1 MEKKIS
7 LATFEQVAAD
17 NGYEVF
23 TAEEVAA
30 YYKDGLQKSMK
41 NELTSDEKELFAADI
56 AFLQKAVCVDENG
69 KEVTRYFRPEQ
80 VNWEKT
86 EDGVLLKG
94 IAGVFA
100 DTPTNR
106 KLNRVGEA
114 FVPSPDFMK
123 SLESE
128 EIDEDIIKAMRTGRY
143 ADTPENRRLHR
154 VGQSYAKREGKGTEE
169 TDKEKK
175 RVGDT
180 KAEIEK
186 LDAKYGKVYTALGK
200 RKQEALERG
209 DKAEAKRMTDA
220 IARMEK
226 EHDAEYAKL
235 KEKEGGEKGD
245 EKLHAKAD
253 ERKGGEKGDK
263 KLHEEAEKK
272 EGTYAK
278 AKRILEEAPVGA
290 VVSGGGYGPFKKEK
304 AGVWINQATGR
315 KFNGS
320 LADHIGGFSDFT
332 VKGQKSKDDGEKRKK
347 EPNPGSKKN
356 PLKIDSIQD
365 IHKDAA
371 YQKITIGGHEATI
384 VNRGTYDEDTHKPI
398 YYVEAGSQTHA
409 YTGLDMLKEKIEE
422 FVRVA
427 NGGKADSD
435 DKKSEV
441 TPSEASKSFFE
452 SKFKNLKWKK
462 GGDEDYPS
470 VVAHK
475 KFRGVPIDIE
485 IDEDGQGEIIIGDAD
500 EGIEFGALT
509 SEKAAKELWDTILEE
524 LEYYED

>member
-56 AFLQKAVCVDENG
+56 AFLQKAICIDENG

-128 EIDEDIIKAMRTGRY
+128 EIDEDIIKAMKTGRY

-154 VGQSYAKREGKGTEE
+154 VGQPYAKREGKGTEE

-186 LDAKYGKVYTALGK
+186 LDAKYGKVYAALGK

-209 DKAEAKRMTDA
+209 DKAEAKRMSDA

-226 EHDAEYAKL
+226 EHDAEHAKL

-245 EKLHAKAD
+245 EKLHAKTD

-272 EGTYAK
+272 K
-278 AKRILEEAPVGA
+278 KRHEDYEYDKLMRKRDEEANSEEALVSEAKDALKEAFGKLSYRDEGDNEIVAEAGEGGDNDQLGDFGLLIDKKTGKVTLYDA
-290 VVSGGGYGPFKKEK
+290 VDGDDLMTGYPTNGVVIRKMKEK
-304 AGVWINQATGR
+304 
-315 KFNGS
+315 
-320 LADHIGGFSDFT
+320 
-332 VKGQKSKDDGEKRKK
+332 
-347 EPNPGSKKN
+347 
-356 PLKIDSIQD
+356 
-365 IHKDAA
+365 
-371 YQKITIGGHEATI
+371 
-384 VNRGTYDEDTHKPI
+384 
-398 YYVEAGSQTHA
+398 
-409 YTGLDMLKEKIEE
+409 M
-422 FVRVA
+422 
-427 NGGKADSD
+427 
-435 DKKSEV
+435 
-441 TPSEASKSFFE
+441 
-452 SKFKNLKWKK
+452 
-462 GGDEDYPS
+462 
-470 VVAHK
+470 
-475 KFRGVPIDIE
+475 
-485 IDEDGQGEIIIGDAD
+485 
-500 EGIEFGALT
+500 GI
-509 SEKAAKELWDTILEE
+509 K
-524 LEYYED
+524 

>member
-56 AFLQKAVCVDENG
+56 AFLQKAICIDENG

-154 VGQSYAKREGKGTEE
+154 VGQPYAKREGKGTEE

-186 LDAKYGKVYTALGK
+186 LDAKYGKVYAALGK

-235 KEKEGGEKGD
+235 
-245 EKLHAKAD
+245 
-253 ERKGGEKGDK
+253 
-263 KLHEEAEKK
+263 
-272 EGTYAK
+272 
-278 AKRILEEAPVGA
+278 
-290 VVSGGGYGPFKKEK
+290 
-304 AGVWINQATGR
+304 
-315 KFNGS
+315 
-320 LADHIGGFSDFT
+320 
-332 VKGQKSKDDGEKRKK
+332 
-347 EPNPGSKKN
+347 
-356 PLKIDSIQD
+356 
-365 IHKDAA
+365 
-371 YQKITIGGHEATI
+371 
-384 VNRGTYDEDTHKPI
+384 
-398 YYVEAGSQTHA
+398 
-409 YTGLDMLKEKIEE
+409 
-422 FVRVA
+422 
-427 NGGKADSD
+427 
-435 DKKSEV
+435 
-441 TPSEASKSFFE
+441 
-452 SKFKNLKWKK
+452 
-462 GGDEDYPS
+462 
-470 VVAHK
+470 
-475 KFRGVPIDIE
+475 
-485 IDEDGQGEIIIGDAD
+485 
-500 EGIEFGALT
+500 
-509 SEKAAKELWDTILEE
+509 
-524 LEYYED
+524 

>member
-30 YYKDGLQKSMK
+30 YYKDGLQKSIN
-41 NELTSDEKELFAADI
+41 NELTPDEKEVFAADI
-56 AFLQKAVCVDENG
+56 AFLQKAICHDEEG

-154 VGQSYAKREGKGTEE
+154 VGQPYAKREGKGTEE
-169 TDKEKK
+169 TGKEKK
-175 RVGDT
+175 RIGDT

-186 LDAKYGKVYTALGK
+186 LDAKYGKVYAALGK

-235 KEKEGGEKGD
+235 KEKEGGKKGD

-263 KLHEEAEKK
+263 KLHEEAEKRK
-272 EGTYAK
+272 EGGREYRAATTERATNAAK
-278 AKRILEEAPVGA
+278 HGPKGTTGKDWSKMETSELRKIYNEAFQTSQRLRDEARDADDDEKYKEALKVRREVDEELGKRRKEEEKRKEEENAKKSPEQL
-290 VVSGGGYGPFKKEK
+290 KKEK
-304 AGVWINQATGR
+304 ADKDKEWAEWRARVKAHQAE
-315 KFNGS
+315 
-320 LADHIGGFSDFT
+320 
-332 VKGQKSKDDGEKRKK
+332 EKAKAKK
-347 EPNPGSKKN
+347 EKEAKN
-356 PLKIDSIQD
+356 
-365 IHKDAA
+365 
-371 YQKITIGGHEATI
+371 
-384 VNRGTYDEDTHKPI
+384 
-398 YYVEAGSQTHA
+398 
-409 YTGLDMLKEKIEE
+409 
-422 FVRVA
+422 
-427 NGGKADSD
+427 
-435 DKKSEV
+435 
-441 TPSEASKSFFE
+441 
-452 SKFKNLKWKK
+452 
-462 GGDEDYPS
+462 
-470 VVAHK
+470 
-475 KFRGVPIDIE
+475 
-485 IDEDGQGEIIIGDAD
+485 
-500 EGIEFGALT
+500 
-509 SEKAAKELWDTILEE
+509 
-524 LEYYED
+524 

>member
-7 LATFEQVAAD
+7 LATFEEVAAT

-154 VGQSYAKREGKGTEE
+154 VGQPYAKRESKGTEE

-186 LDAKYGKVYTALGK
+186 LDAKYGKVYSALGK

-245 EKLHAKAD
+245 
-253 ERKGGEKGDK
+253 K
-263 KLHEEAEKK
+263 KLHEEAEKRK
-272 EGTYAK
+272 EGGREYRAATTERAANAAK
-278 AKRILEEAPVGA
+278 HGPKGTTGKDWSKMETSELRKIYNEAFQTSQRLRDEARDADDDEKYKEALKVRREVDEELGKRRKEEEKRKEEENAKKSPEQL
-290 VVSGGGYGPFKKEK
+290 KKEK
-304 AGVWINQATGR
+304 ADKDKEWAEWRARVKARQAE
-315 KFNGS
+315 
-320 LADHIGGFSDFT
+320 
-332 VKGQKSKDDGEKRKK
+332 EKAKAKK
-347 EPNPGSKKN
+347 EKEAKN
-356 PLKIDSIQD
+356 
-365 IHKDAA
+365 
-371 YQKITIGGHEATI
+371 
-384 VNRGTYDEDTHKPI
+384 
-398 YYVEAGSQTHA
+398 
-409 YTGLDMLKEKIEE
+409 
-422 FVRVA
+422 
-427 NGGKADSD
+427 
-435 DKKSEV
+435 
-441 TPSEASKSFFE
+441 
-452 SKFKNLKWKK
+452 
-462 GGDEDYPS
+462 
-470 VVAHK
+470 
-475 KFRGVPIDIE
+475 
-485 IDEDGQGEIIIGDAD
+485 
-500 EGIEFGALT
+500 
-509 SEKAAKELWDTILEE
+509 
-524 LEYYED
+524 

>member
-56 AFLQKAVCVDENG
+56 AFLQKAICIDENG

-154 VGQSYAKREGKGTEE
+154 VGQPYAKREGKGTEE

-186 LDAKYGKVYTALGK
+186 LDAKYGKVYAALGK

-235 KEKEGGEKGD
+235 KEKEGGEKG
-245 EKLHAKAD
+245 
-253 ERKGGEKGDK
+253 
-263 KLHEEAEKK
+263 
-272 EGTYAK
+272 
-278 AKRILEEAPVGA
+278 
-290 VVSGGGYGPFKKEK
+290 
-304 AGVWINQATGR
+304 
-315 KFNGS
+315 
-320 LADHIGGFSDFT
+320 
-332 VKGQKSKDDGEKRKK
+332 
-347 EPNPGSKKN
+347 
-356 PLKIDSIQD
+356 
-365 IHKDAA
+365 
-371 YQKITIGGHEATI
+371 
-384 VNRGTYDEDTHKPI
+384 
-398 YYVEAGSQTHA
+398 
-409 YTGLDMLKEKIEE
+409 
-422 FVRVA
+422 
-427 NGGKADSD
+427 
-435 DKKSEV
+435 EV

>member
-56 AFLQKAVCVDENG
+56 AFLQKAICIDENG

-154 VGQSYAKREGKGTEE
+154 VGQPYAKREGKGTEE

-186 LDAKYGKVYTALGK
+186 LDAKYGKVYAALGK
-200 RKQEALERG
+200 RKQEALER
-209 DKAEAKRMTDA
+209 
-220 IARMEK
+220 
-226 EHDAEYAKL
+226 
-235 KEKEGGEKGD
+235 
-245 EKLHAKAD
+245 
-253 ERKGGEKGDK
+253 
-263 KLHEEAEKK
+263 EEI
-272 EGTYAK
+272 
-278 AKRILEEAPVGA
+278 RQRQNV
-290 VVSGGGYGPFKKEK
+290 
-304 AGVWINQATGR
+304 
-315 KFNGS
+315 
-320 LADHIGGFSDFT
+320 
-332 VKGQKSKDDGEKRKK
+332 
-347 EPNPGSKKN
+347 
-356 PLKIDSIQD
+356 
-365 IHKDAA
+365 
-371 YQKITIGGHEATI
+371 
-384 VNRGTYDEDTHKPI
+384 
-398 YYVEAGSQTHA
+398 
-409 YTGLDMLKEKIEE
+409 
-422 FVRVA
+422 
-427 NGGKADSD
+427 
-435 DKKSEV
+435 
-441 TPSEASKSFFE
+441 
-452 SKFKNLKWKK
+452 
-462 GGDEDYPS
+462 
-470 VVAHK
+470 
-475 KFRGVPIDIE
+475 
-485 IDEDGQGEIIIGDAD
+485 
-500 EGIEFGALT
+500 
-509 SEKAAKELWDTILEE
+509 
-524 LEYYED
+524 

>member
-1 MEKKIS
+1 MLNTPNLKK
-7 LATFEQVAAD
+7 
-17 NGYEVF
+17 
-23 TAEEVAA
+23 
-30 YYKDGLQKSMK
+30 
-41 NELTSDEKELFAADI
+41 
-56 AFLQKAVCVDENG
+56 
-69 KEVTRYFRPEQ
+69 
-80 VNWEKT
+80 
-86 EDGVLLKG
+86 
-94 IAGVFA
+94 
-100 DTPTNR
+100 
-106 KLNRVGEA
+106 
-114 FVPSPDFMK
+114 
-123 SLESE
+123 
-128 EIDEDIIKAMRTGRY
+128 
-143 ADTPENRRLHR
+143 
-154 VGQSYAKREGKGTEE
+154 
-169 TDKEKK
+169 
-175 RVGDT
+175 
-180 KAEIEK
+180 
-186 LDAKYGKVYTALGK
+186 
-200 RKQEALERG
+200 
-209 DKAEAKRMTDA
+209 
-220 IARMEK
+220 
-226 EHDAEYAKL
+226 
-235 KEKEGGEKGD
+235 KEGGEKGD

-272 EGTYAK
+272 
-278 AKRILEEAPVGA
+278 
-290 VVSGGGYGPFKKEK
+290 
-304 AGVWINQATGR
+304 
-315 KFNGS
+315 
-320 LADHIGGFSDFT
+320 
-332 VKGQKSKDDGEKRKK
+332 KK

-356 PLKIDSIQD
+356 PLKIDSIKD

-371 YQKITIGGHEATI
+371 YQKITIDGHEATI

-435 DKKSEV
+435 DKKKSEV

>member
-154 VGQSYAKREGKGTEE
+154 VGQPYAKREGKGTEE

-226 EHDAEYAKL
+226 EHDAKISKL

-272 EGTYAK
+272 
-278 AKRILEEAPVGA
+278 
-290 VVSGGGYGPFKKEK
+290 
-304 AGVWINQATGR
+304 
-315 KFNGS
+315 
-320 LADHIGGFSDFT
+320 
-332 VKGQKSKDDGEKRKK
+332 
-347 EPNPGSKKN
+347 
-356 PLKIDSIQD
+356 
-365 IHKDAA
+365 
-371 YQKITIGGHEATI
+371 
-384 VNRGTYDEDTHKPI
+384 
-398 YYVEAGSQTHA
+398 
-409 YTGLDMLKEKIEE
+409 
-422 FVRVA
+422 
-427 NGGKADSD
+427 
-435 DKKSEV
+435 SEV

-452 SKFKNLKWKK
+452 SKFKNLKWKD
-462 GGDEDYPS
+462 GGDKDYPS
-470 VVAHK
+470 VVARK

>member
-56 AFLQKAVCVDENG
+56 AFLQKAICIDENG

-154 VGQSYAKREGKGTEE
+154 VGQPYAKREGKGTEE

-175 RVGDT
+175 RV
-180 KAEIEK
+180 
-186 LDAKYGKVYTALGK
+186 
-200 RKQEALERG
+200 
-209 DKAEAKRMTDA
+209 
-220 IARMEK
+220 
-226 EHDAEYAKL
+226 
-235 KEKEGGEKGD
+235 
-245 EKLHAKAD
+245 
-253 ERKGGEKGDK
+253 
-263 KLHEEAEKK
+263 
-272 EGTYAK
+272 
-278 AKRILEEAPVGA
+278 
-290 VVSGGGYGPFKKEK
+290 
-304 AGVWINQATGR
+304 
-315 KFNGS
+315 
-320 LADHIGGFSDFT
+320 
-332 VKGQKSKDDGEKRKK
+332 
-347 EPNPGSKKN
+347 
-356 PLKIDSIQD
+356 
-365 IHKDAA
+365 
-371 YQKITIGGHEATI
+371 
-384 VNRGTYDEDTHKPI
+384 
-398 YYVEAGSQTHA
+398 
-409 YTGLDMLKEKIEE
+409 
-422 FVRVA
+422 A

-435 DKKSEV
+435 DKKKSEV

>member
-30 YYKDGLQKSMK
+30 YCKDGLQKSMK

-56 AFLQKAVCVDENG
+56 AFLQKAICVDENG
-69 KEVTRYFRPEQ
+69 KKVTRYFRPEQ

-154 VGQSYAKREGKGTEE
+154 VGQPYAKREGKGTEE

-186 LDAKYGKVYTALGK
+186 LDAKYGKVYAALGK

-272 EGTYAK
+272 K
-278 AKRILEEAPVGA
+278 KRHEDYEYDKMMYKRDKESYSEEA
-290 VVSGGGYGPFKKEK
+290 VVSESKAALKEAFGKLSYRDEGGDE
-304 AGVWINQATGR
+304 
-315 KFNGS
+315 
-320 LADHIGGFSDFT
+320 
-332 VKGQKSKDDGEKRKK
+332 
-347 EPNPGSKKN
+347 
-356 PLKIDSIQD
+356 
-365 IHKDAA
+365 
-371 YQKITIGGHEATI
+371 I
-384 VNRGTYDEDTHKPI
+384 VA
-398 YYVEAGSQTHA
+398 EAGEGGDNEQLGDF
-409 YTGLDMLKEKIEE
+409 GLLL
-422 FVRVA
+422 
-427 NGGKADSD
+427 
-435 DKKSEV
+435 DKKSGKV
-441 TPSEASKSFFE
+441 TLYDAVD
-452 SKFKNLKWKK
+452 
-462 GGDEDYPS
+462 GDDLMTGYPTN
-470 VVAHK
+470 
-475 KFRGVPIDIE
+475 GVFMRKMKE
-485 IDEDGQGEIIIGDAD
+485 KM
-500 EGIEFGALT
+500 GI
-509 SEKAAKELWDTILEE
+509 K
-524 LEYYED
+524 

>member
-56 AFLQKAVCVDENG
+56 AFLQKAICIDENG

-154 VGQSYAKREGKGTEE
+154 VGQPYAKREGKGTEE

-186 LDAKYGKVYTALGK
+186 LDAKYGKVYAALGK

-226 EHDAEYAKL
+226 EHDDEVAKL

-272 EGTYAK
+272 K
-278 AKRILEEAPVGA
+278 KRHEDYKYDKMMYKRDKESYSEEA
-290 VVSGGGYGPFKKEK
+290 VVSESKAALKEAFGKLSYRDEGGE
-304 AGVWINQATGR
+304 
-315 KFNGS
+315 
-320 LADHIGGFSDFT
+320 
-332 VKGQKSKDDGEKRKK
+332 E
-347 EPNPGSKKN
+347 
-356 PLKIDSIQD
+356 
-365 IHKDAA
+365 
-371 YQKITIGGHEATI
+371 I
-384 VNRGTYDEDTHKPI
+384 VA
-398 YYVEAGSQTHA
+398 EAGEGGDNEQLGDF
-409 YTGLDMLKEKIEE
+409 GLLL
-422 FVRVA
+422 
-427 NGGKADSD
+427 
-435 DKKSEV
+435 DKKSGKV
-441 TPSEASKSFFE
+441 TLYDAVD
-452 SKFKNLKWKK
+452 
-462 GGDEDYPS
+462 GDDLMTGYPTN
-470 VVAHK
+470 
-475 KFRGVPIDIE
+475 GVFMRKMKE
-485 IDEDGQGEIIIGDAD
+485 KM
-500 EGIEFGALT
+500 GI
-509 SEKAAKELWDTILEE
+509 K
-524 LEYYED
+524 

>member
-56 AFLQKAVCVDENG
+56 AFLQKAICIDENG

-154 VGQSYAKREGKGTEE
+154 VGQPYAKREGKGTEE

-175 RVGDT
+175 RVGNT

-186 LDAKYGKVYTALGK
+186 LDAKYGKVYAALGK

-272 EGTYAK
+272 
-278 AKRILEEAPVGA
+278 
-290 VVSGGGYGPFKKEK
+290 
-304 AGVWINQATGR
+304 
-315 KFNGS
+315 
-320 LADHIGGFSDFT
+320 
-332 VKGQKSKDDGEKRKK
+332 KK

-356 PLKIDSIQD
+356 PLKIDSIKD

-371 YQKITIGGHEATI
+371 YQKITIDGHEATI

-435 DKKSEV
+435 DKKKV
-441 TPSEASKSFFE
+441 K
-452 SKFKNLKWKK
+452 
-462 GGDEDYPS
+462 
-470 VVAHK
+470 
-475 KFRGVPIDIE
+475 
-485 IDEDGQGEIIIGDAD
+485 
-500 EGIEFGALT
+500 
-509 SEKAAKELWDTILEE
+509 
-524 LEYYED
+524 